1 MNVHT
6 SLWMNVNVLIVT
18 YEKLNMFSPVWPIVL
33 VATIHRHWSLA
44 SLQVKHYWM
53 IWTSYNLFRSNKI
66 VYITALNSLCLF
78 SETFQLR
85 VWQAAC
91 VPTDLSHFH
100 PILICP
106 RCRLVQRRRQSIT
119 EKSNQLISDWYD
131 QIWLDWTDSRKR
143 LSRPQVGFDWR
154 DEIWQRAL
162 HLSSLQ
168 YQIAVQ
174 CKMTLFLETIQLQ
187 HPKDHLQIIFSF
199 PKSKALECLNFIP
212 NTALSRLASAWEDLV
227 TLWWHSTIGG
237 SAPNGA

>member
-1 MNVHT
+1 MDN
-6 SLWMNVNVLIVT
+6 LNKRIWMCILH
-18 YEKLNMFSPVWPIVL
+18 YEWMWKCSPVWPIVL
-33 VATIHRHWSLA
+33 VAAIHRHWSLA

-53 IWTSYNLFRSNKI
+53 ICTNYNLFRSNKI
-66 VYITALNSLCLF
+66 VYITALNSLYLF

-85 VWQAAC
+85 VWQAVC

-106 RCRLVQRRRQSIT
+106 RCWLVQRRRQSIT

-162 HLSSLQ
+162 HLSLSSLQ
-168 YQIAVQ
+168 YKLQYNTRWHFTSRQ
-174 CKMTLFLETIQLQ
+174 FNSNFQRTIY
-187 HPKDHLQIIFSF
+187 
-199 PKSKALECLNFIP
+199 
-212 NTALSRLASAWEDLV
+212 R
-227 TLWWHSTIGG
+227 
-237 SAPNGA
+237 